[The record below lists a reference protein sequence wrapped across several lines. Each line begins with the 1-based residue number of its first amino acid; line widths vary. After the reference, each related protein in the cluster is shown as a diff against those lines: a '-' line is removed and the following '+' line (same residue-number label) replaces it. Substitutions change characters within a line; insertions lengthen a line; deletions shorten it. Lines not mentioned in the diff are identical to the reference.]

1 MKRTSFLGVVLEG
14 LVALHRIIQLQLLQ
28 HYRSGHRLRRP
39 SDSPYTSTFRQQHEP
54 VHSSPAVQS
63 LSHVQVFC
71 NPMDCSP
78 AGSSVHWISQ
88 AKILTAPIGIKSL
101 GQSRNDDQL
110 WMCLVVKVKS
120 DSVKNKYCIRTWNV
134 RSTNQ
139 GKLDMVK
146 QEMEKLNIDILGIGE
161 LKWMGAGEFNSDD
174 HYIYYYGQ
182 ESLRRNGIV
191 LIVNKRS

>member
-1 MKRTSFLGVVLEG
+1 MGVVLEG

-88 AKILTAPIGIKSL
+88 AKILTAAAKLLQSLPTLCDPI
-101 GQSRNDDQL
+101 DD
-110 WMCLVVKVKS
+110 
-120 DSVKNKYCIRTWNV
+120 
-134 RSTNQ
+134 
-139 GKLDMVK
+139 
-146 QEMEKLNIDILGIGE
+146 
-161 LKWMGAGEFNSDD
+161 
-174 HYIYYYGQ
+174 YY
-182 ESLRRNGIV
+182 
-191 LIVNKRS
+191 

>member
-88 AKILTAPIGIKSL
+88 AKIQEWVAISFSRGSSQENPHLLHWQVDSL
-101 GQSRNDDQL
+101 PLRHQGNPSTCLSLSFYQRWKPAL
-110 WMCLVVKVKS
+110 MCRFFIWEV
-120 DSVKNKYCIRTWNV
+120 
-134 RSTNQ
+134 
-139 GKLDMVK
+139 
-146 QEMEKLNIDILGIGE
+146 
-161 LKWMGAGEFNSDD
+161 
-174 HYIYYYGQ
+174 
-182 ESLRRNGIV
+182 
-191 LIVNKRS
+191 